1 MDKVGDNIIEIYFL
15 RAFQWYIISILYF
28 CLHFSLA
35 FWKLGQMCLICST
48 LSFFWKIHRS
58 NVFTFKAIFNDFCFV
73 IIWANFSRRFKKRC
87 YLTDQAPG
95 RLRVYLGQKLL
106 YNFDS
111 HLKWIVLNS
120 FNKYWMILVPEYWHL
135 DSLKRNKTSL
145 VQSWLHMRAKLIMCA

>member
-1 MDKVGDNIIEIYFL
+1 
-15 RAFQWYIISILYF
+15 
-28 CLHFSLA
+28 
-35 FWKLGQMCLICST
+35 MCLICST
-48 LSFFWKIHRS
+48 LSFLWKIHRS

-73 IIWANFSRRFKKRC
+73 IIWTNFSRRFKKRC
-87 YLTDQAPG
+87 CLTDQAPG

-120 FNKYWMILVPEYWHL
+120 FNKYCMILVQEYWYL

-145 VQSWLHMRAKLIMCA
+145 VQSWLQSPAWRLFLLLNLRISLFRNKKKIMFFFLMYKMSWHFFLDPWK